1 METLNVIE
9 AGWLIWI
16 QNNLRN
22 PFGNAVMP
30 ILSWSNE
37 AGAIT
42 IVMTLILIIWKK
54 YRNVGIASAVSL
66 VIEFALL
73 NLVLKPWIDRVR
85 PYNVNEMLT
94 TIVNRPHDAS
104 FPSGHA
110 GAAFAVAFVMLFAMP
125 KSYGIPAIIVA
136 ALISFSRLYNG
147 VHYPTDVLAAIVLAL
162 ITAVAS
168 IKLVLPRITA
178 YLEKREEKK
187 TQE

>member
-37 AGAIT
+37 AGAIA

-94 TIVNRPHDAS
+94 TLVSKPHDAS

-110 GAAFAVAFVMLFAMP
+110 GAAFAVAFVIFLAMP
-125 KSYGIPAIIVA
+125 KSYGIPAIIVS
-136 ALISFSRLYNG
+136 ALISYSRLYNG
-147 VHYPTDVLAAIVLAL
+147 VHYLTDVIAATIVGF
-162 ITAVAS
+162 ITSIAS
-168 IKLVLPRITA
+168 VKLVLPRITA

-187 TQE
+187 TKE